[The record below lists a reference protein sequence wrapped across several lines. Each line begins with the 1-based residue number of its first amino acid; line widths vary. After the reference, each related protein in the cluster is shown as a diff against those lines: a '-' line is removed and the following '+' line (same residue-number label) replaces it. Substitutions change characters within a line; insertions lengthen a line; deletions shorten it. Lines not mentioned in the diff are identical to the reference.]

1 MKQFIITY
9 EDNLDFARQTK
20 FMMKQQ
26 YDIEPEIIVGNK
38 IDDINSRTQ
47 VMMSNWIDHILPKA
61 IECSEDVIIYEDD
74 VRLTKSL
81 KDLPFDCNDIVWFGF
96 RRDIYDNFLSYK
108 KKIHLDNAFSKFC
121 VKFSKKYKIYQPKLS
136 YCYEQP
142 HTSLISLDD
151 WSTYSSPLRVRS
163 HSKQTSLNVQGIPV
177 SSSTSASSGD
187 HILISSEQQSIPH
200 SSQSIVS
207 SDTHS
212 SHQFSSPPQSQTT

>member
-47 VMMSNWIDHILPKA
+47 VCMSNWIDHILPKA
-61 IECSEDVIIYEDD
+61 IECGEDVIIYEDD

-96 RRDIYDNFLSYK
+96 RRGRLEHKRQSITGTQSLYIKKEVLQDIYDNFLSYK

-151 WSTYSSPLRVRS
+151 WSTYSCPLRRS
-163 HSKQTSLNVQGIPV
+163 SSQAKQTSLAPSGMPF
-177 SSSTSASSGD
+177 SSTAAPSGD
-187 HILISSEQQSIPH
+187 H
-200 SSQSIVS
+200 
-207 SDTHS
+207 
-212 SHQFSSPPQSQTT
+212 